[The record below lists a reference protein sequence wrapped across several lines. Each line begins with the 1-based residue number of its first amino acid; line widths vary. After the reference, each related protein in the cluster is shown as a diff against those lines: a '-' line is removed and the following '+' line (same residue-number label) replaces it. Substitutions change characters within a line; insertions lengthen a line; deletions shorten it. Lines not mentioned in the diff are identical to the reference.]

1 MTRKCHDETKERRDM
16 YDKVDLCFKTL
27 YRQFF
32 SNFEQDNGKKL
43 AIIHLHELDLNA
55 LQALK
60 VEEVIMGVLLV
71 S

>member
-55 LQALK
+55 LK
-60 VEEVIMGVLLV
+60 VEEMIMGVLLV

>member
-1 MTRKCHDETKERRDM
+1 MTKNAMVK
-16 YDKVDLCFKTL
+16 FA
-27 YRQFF
+27 QFF
-32 SNFEQDNGKKL
+32 SNFEKDNGKKL

>member
-1 MTRKCHDETKERRDM
+1 MTEIAMMKICTEN
-16 YDKVDLCFKTL
+16 V
-27 YRQFF
+27 F
-32 SNFEQDNGKKL
+32 SNFEKDNGKKL